1 MNARSHAASLTL
13 TLAVLSGCGQGAP
26 TDGQAPAE
34 RPRAAAALF
43 APDCDLSLESLD
55 VGSLR
60 ELSVQACGQAD
71 YRPLRGAVRLEALS
85 VHHPDLTD
93 LSFLYGAAALERL
106 TLESSHV
113 SDLTPLAF
121 APALTELVVLD
132 TPLTDLSPLAGAE
145 RLRRLDVTDTY
156 VTDLTPLAGLAALE
170 ELHAP
175 HTRVADLTPLEG
187 LSRLRLVDV
196 RGGGVTDPTPLL
208 RAGLA
213 EGAWVDLTGN
223 CLDFSDLATSDAIAA
238 LRARG
243 VRVETDG
250 QTPGCDAAYYD

>member
-1 MNARSHAASLTL
+1 MNARSHAASAVLTL
-13 TLAVLSGCGQGAP
+13 CILSGCGQGAP
-26 TDGQAPAE
+26 TDGRAPAE
-34 RPRAAAALF
+34 RPPAAADLF
-43 APDCDLSLESLD
+43 APDCDLSLEGLD

-71 YRPLRGAVRLEALS
+71 YRPLRGAVRLKALS

-106 TLESSHV
+106 TLEASHV

-121 APALTELVVLD
+121 APALTDLVVLD
-132 TPLTDLSPLAGAE
+132 TPLTDLSPLAGAA

-156 VTDLTPLAGLAALE
+156 VTDLTPLAGLTALE
-170 ELHAP
+170 ELHAA

-187 LSRLRLVDV
+187 LNGLRLVDV
-196 RGGGVTDPTPLL
+196 RGGGVTDPAPLL

-213 EGAWVDLTGN
+213 EGAGVDLTGN
-223 CLDFSDLATSDAIAA
+223 CMDLSDPATRAAIEA

-243 VRVETDG
+243 VAVATDG
-250 QTPGCDAAYYD
+250 QAPDCDAGYYD